1 MPAGE
6 RWRLPAR
13 KQRTLIRAPLRSHR
27 WHRIEARLEASDEA
41 THSEP
46 WSQPAAK
53 NAAFGFAVVRW
64 AGARAGADDVL
75 SPQFLWQALGS
86 LSAGRLTQ
94 RARVVGRRS

>member
-13 KQRTLIRAPLRSHR
+13 KERTLIRAPLRSHR
-27 WHRIEARLEASDEA
+27 WHRIEARLEASDAA

-46 WSQPAAK
+46 RSQLAAK
-53 NAAFGFAVVRW
+53 NAAFGFAVIRR

-75 SPQFLWQALGS
+75 SPQLFRQVLGA
-86 LSAGRLTQ
+86 LSATRLTQ
-94 RARVVGRRS
+94 GAREVGGRS